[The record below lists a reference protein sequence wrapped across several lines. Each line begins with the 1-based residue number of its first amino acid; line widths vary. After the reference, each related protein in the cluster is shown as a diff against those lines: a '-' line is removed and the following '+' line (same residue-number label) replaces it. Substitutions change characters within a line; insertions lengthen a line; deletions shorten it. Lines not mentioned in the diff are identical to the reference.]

1 MEKTEY
7 KIKMDQME
15 NLVRQG
21 DLNGAVE
28 AISDL
33 DFRRIRNINVLLRSS
48 DVCDMAGETEKAREI
63 LEIAHEKSPMLPNLI
78 VALWSLV

>member
-7 KIKMDQME
+7 KIRMDQME

-21 DLNGAVE
+21 DLKGAVE

-33 DFRRIRNINVLLRSS
+33 NYRKIRNINVLLRAS
-48 DVCDMAGETEKAREI
+48 DVCDMAGEPEKAREI
-63 LEIAHEKSPMLPNLI
+63 LEIAHEKSPMARMIMMSSSWN
-78 VALWSLV
+78 S